1 MEELKE
7 IFEEAN
13 PNLLKEYTYQ
23 FIINGIEIVLEDH
36 DLTNVKLTD
45 LGHEPGRI
53 IRVKTQSL
61 DTKQLPAS
69 DQFMVQIDF
78 LKQPQVRRKINA
90 LLKPAQKELI
100 TKI

>member
-1 MEELKE
+1 M
-7 IFEEAN
+7 
-13 PNLLKEYTYQ
+13 LKEYTYH
-23 FIINGIEIVLEDH
+23 FMINGNEIIFEDH

-53 IRVKTQSL
+53 IGVKTISL

-69 DQFMVQIDF
+69 DQFMVQIEF